1 MIGLKEIALEVGVSK
16 ATVSLVLNNG
26 NVHGRMISPEVS
38 ARVRAAAE
46 RLGYV
51 PNEMV
56 RSMIKGRSHTIALLA
71 SFDPFMLPIIQ
82 GYSDVAAEHGYS
94 LRLISVGN
102 DVNAALRKALEY
114 RAEGI
119 AAMSLDPQLRR
130 TISPDFY
137 RRDIPTLGLSQETRQ
152 DSPFFDQSG
161 SAELAVDYL
170 AGLGHGRIVCRH
182 TASEIAKRRLDGY
195 RESMARHG
203 LEPLEIL
210 EEEGVSPLLSLQ
222 PDAVFCTSDRL
233 ALQMMQELYARRIF
247 VPDAFSI
254 MGFGNTNASEL
265 SSPALTTVNEP
276 YYETGR
282 DCCLSLL
289 HHIKYGEPLDLPKRL
304 GTIIERNS
312 TANNKGTH

>member
-1 MIGLKEIALEVGVSK
+1 MIGLKDIALEVGVSK

-56 RSMIKGRSHTIALLA
+56 RSMIKGKSHTIALLA

-82 GYSDVAAEHGYS
+82 GYSDMAAEHGYS

-119 AAMSLDPQLRR
+119 AALSLDPQLRR

-137 RRDIPTLGLSQETRQ
+137 QRDIPTLGLSQETRQ
-152 DSPFFDQSG
+152 GNPFFDQTG
-161 SAELAVDYL
+161 SAALAVDYL
-170 AGLGHGRIVCRH
+170 AGLGHRRIVCRH
-182 TASEIAKRRLDGY
+182 TTSEIAKQRLDGY
-195 RESMARHG
+195 RQAMARHG
-203 LEPLEIL
+203 LAPLEIL
-210 EEEGVSPLLSLQ
+210 EDDGVSPLLSLL

-233 ALQMMQELYARRIF
+233 ALQLMQELYARRRF
-247 VPDAFSI
+247 VPEAFSI
-254 MGFGNTNASEL
+254 MGFGNTDAAEL
-265 SSPALTTVNEP
+265 SSPSLTTVNEP
-276 YYETGR
+276 YYETGC

-289 HHIKYGEPLDLPKRL
+289 HHIKCGEPLDLPKRL
-304 GTIIERNS
+304 GTIIQRNS
-312 TANNKGTH
+312 TTNK

>member
-1 MIGLKEIALEVGVSK
+1 MIGLKDIALAVGVSK

-38 ARVRAAAE
+38 ARVREVAK

-56 RSMIKGRSHTIALLA
+56 RSMIKGKSHTIALLA

-130 TISPDFY
+130 TISRDFY

-152 DSPFFDQSG
+152 GNPFFDQR
-161 SAELAVDYL
+161 ARLLY
-170 AGLGHGRIVCRH
+170 HG
-182 TASEIAKRRLDGY
+182 A
-195 RESMARHG
+195 
-203 LEPLEIL
+203 
-210 EEEGVSPLLSLQ
+210 LLL
-222 PDAVFCTSDRL
+222 
-233 ALQMMQELYARRIF
+233 
-247 VPDAFSI
+247 
-254 MGFGNTNASEL
+254 
-265 SSPALTTVNEP
+265 
-276 YYETGR
+276 
-282 DCCLSLL
+282 
-289 HHIKYGEPLDLPKRL
+289 
-304 GTIIERNS
+304 
-312 TANNKGTH
+312 